1 MFVKVCGMTSEADAL
16 LAAAVDADAV
26 GFIFA
31 PSPRQVAPAV
41 ARDIAKRLPPEIL
54 TVGVFR
60 NEAPSRVVDITYFA
74 GLKAVQLHG
83 KETPTQARWV
93 RQRVARVIQAFPA
106 GDPAVRRARDYGVD
120 AVLLDYP
127 TPGSGKVFDWK
138 LCGEAPPGMRMI
150 LSGGLTPDNVG
161 DAVAAVQPW
170 GVDVV
175 TGVEREPGRK
185 DPVKV
190 RQFVA
195 AAKAAEAAPYQPED
209 DAPYDWE
216 EEL

>member
-41 ARDIAKRLPPEIL
+41 ARDI
-54 TVGVFR
+54 
-60 NEAPSRVVDITYFA
+60 
-74 GLKAVQLHG
+74 
-83 KETPTQARWV
+83 
-93 RQRVARVIQAFPA
+93 QAFPA
-106 GDPAVRRARDYGVD
+106 GDPADRRAREYGVD

-150 LSGGLTPDNVG
+150 LAGGLTPDNVG

-170 GVDVV
+170 GVDVL

-185 DPVKV
+185 DAVKV

-195 AAKAAEAAPYQPED
+195 AAKAAEAVPYQPED